1 MRADSGRNV
10 FRFWAGLI
18 GCLPPRGEGSFL
30 LALLGTSVAKR
41 KSPSANTNPR
51 KSIMAEQASW
61 IRTAR
66 NVMQES
72 KVNFF
77 QVHPARYWFDFLLSI
92 TLGYSAGSVFLMA
105 PLGSPLQLAAYPLA
119 VFWLYRLGS
128 LVHEV
133 CHLGQHEMRVFKV
146 TWNLLVGVMTLAPSP
161 FFTRHHRD
169 HHSAR
174 MYGTPQDP
182 EYIVNVFRP
191 GSVPSIIAYW
201 LLIAVFPLIVFF
213 RFLLAP
219 LSFVHPKVR
228 EWVLTH
234 ASSLTMNH
242 RYERRLN
249 RFDRRVVTAVEL
261 LCCLRAA
268 AMLSMVFLGAAHWTR
283 LPLFYSLGI
292 GVLVLNQLRLLA
304 DHHFETDGQP
314 FELDDHIRDS
324 CNYTGRDFLTWLLF
338 PFAIRYH
345 ALHHLFPTLPYHNL
359 KAAHAFLLDELPA
372 DSPYR
377 SLDQRSWWSV
387 AKRTLIG
394 RTAPK
399 LELRKAA

>member
-1 MRADSGRNV
+1 MAM
-10 FRFWAGLI
+10 A
-18 GCLPPRGEGSFL
+18 PP
-30 LALLGTSVAKR
+30 
-41 KSPSANTNPR
+41 
-51 KSIMAEQASW
+51 SW
-61 IRTAR
+61 ISTAR
-66 NVMQES
+66 SAMQES

-77 QVHPARYWFDFLLSI
+77 QVQPSRYWFDFILSM
-92 TLGYSAGSVFLMA
+92 TLAYSAGSVFLMA
-105 PLGSPLQLAAYPLA
+105 PIGSLLQLAAYPIA

-133 CHLGQHEMRVFKV
+133 CHLGHHEMRVFKV

-174 MYGTPQDP
+174 MYGTREDP

-191 GSVPSIIAYW
+191 GSVLSITAYW
-201 LLIAVFPLIVFF
+201 LLIAIFPLIVFL

-219 LSFVHPKVR
+219 LTFVHPRVR
-228 EWVLTH
+228 QWVLKH
-234 ASSLTMNH
+234 ASSLTMNY
-242 RYERRLN
+242 RYERKLN
-249 RFDRRVVTAVEL
+249 RFDRRAVTAIEL

-268 AMLSMVFLGAAHWTR
+268 AMLLMVAVGAAHWTR

-292 GVLVLNQLRLLA
+292 GVLFLNQLRLLA
-304 DHHFETDGQP
+304 DHHFETDGLP

-359 KAAHAFLLDELPA
+359 KAAHAFLCDHLPA

-377 SLDQRSWWSV
+377 SLDQTSWWPV

-394 RTAPK
+394 RTIPK
-399 LELRKAA
+399 PQMRKAA